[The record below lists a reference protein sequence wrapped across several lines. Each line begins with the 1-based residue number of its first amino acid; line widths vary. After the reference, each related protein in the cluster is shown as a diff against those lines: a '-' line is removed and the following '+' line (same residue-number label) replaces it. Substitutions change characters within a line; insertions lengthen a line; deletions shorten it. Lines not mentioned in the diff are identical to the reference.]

1 MATNKLEELSFG
13 KLAGMNLEQ
22 QKEFIKHYFVP
33 LKSGNHAVY
42 YDEKFRLMDN
52 SLVKATYFNRMP
64 KKVKD
69 WYFEDYTEFRSIVY
83 KLNQPLFIGDNK
95 LNLCPRMKHQYK
107 PYSEFSED
115 IKAKVQI
122 MLKDLV
128 FEVLCSSN
136 QATYGFKLKWLANM
150 IKGNKNNSCIYL
162 KGRQGL
168 GKSTLYVFIREHVI
182 GELLSCE
189 TGSEPIKS
197 RFNESLAGKLM
208 VMFEELENFSTNEWL
223 AISSK
228 LKRYITSNRIS
239 IESKGVDSYETD
251 NFNNY
256 ILLSNNDAIQDDDG
270 RRYFIMDLA
279 THRIGDR
286 KFWSNIYDNCF
297 NDEVGHAFYCYLMEV
312 NTDKF
317 DPQDFPVT
325 QSKLD
330 AHAKRLDNVIL
341 FLKEN
346 YVMKKRSIESSVD
359 ELFREYEAFCVV
371 RKVKSK
377 GKINFN
383 AELKSYNI
391 NYVNKK
397 IDGVKVN
404 MFKVPHEDL
413 LKIAETNHWIHQL
426 DEETDDSEEE
436 EQVKKVELSEADK
449 LKKVIE
455 KKDSIISEKDN
466 QIEALKK
473 QLEFLNSFKP
483 PPTPPVESESDDE
496 IEIIT
501 RPVSHRKV
509 VEPKDR
515 ERSKPIIKFIQRLP
529 AKDN

>member
-1 MATNKLEELSFG
+1 
-13 KLAGMNLEQ
+13 
-22 QKEFIKHYFVP
+22 
-33 LKSGNHAVY
+33 
-42 YDEKFRLMDN
+42 
-52 SLVKATYFNRMP
+52 
-64 KKVKD
+64 
-69 WYFEDYTEFRSIVY
+69 
-83 KLNQPLFIGDNK
+83 
-95 LNLCPRMKHQYK
+95 
-107 PYSEFSED
+107 
-115 IKAKVQI
+115 
-122 MLKDLV
+122 
-128 FEVLCSSN
+128 
-136 QATYGFKLKWLANM
+136 
-150 IKGNKNNSCIYL
+150 
-162 KGRQGL
+162 
-168 GKSTLYVFIREHVI
+168 
-182 GELLSCE
+182 
-189 TGSEPIKS
+189 
-197 RFNESLAGKLM
+197 
-208 VMFEELENFSTNEWL
+208 
-223 AISSK
+223 
-228 LKRYITSNRIS
+228 
-239 IESKGVDSYETD
+239 
-251 NFNNY
+251 
-256 ILLSNNDAIQDDDG
+256 
-270 RRYFIMDLA
+270 
-279 THRIGDR
+279 
-286 KFWSNIYDNCF
+286 
-297 NDEVGHAFYCYLMEV
+297 
-312 NTDKF
+312 
-317 DPQDFPVT
+317 
-325 QSKLD
+325 
-330 AHAKRLDNVIL
+330 
-341 FLKEN
+341 
-346 YVMKKRSIESSVD
+346 MKKRSIESSVD

-391 NYVNKK
+391 DYANKK